1 MIIMIMIFITYNVR
15 YMTTRREPSK
25 RPVPPPNVPV
35 PIELLTFGRGVAPV
49 RRIPIA
55 LARRFTQ
62 ICIASLA
69 EVVASADLTPMQ
81 YALLPN
87 LRDEPE
93 TDQNGLAARLGIDR
107 NSTSVLVQQ
116 LVTRG
121 LVERQVSE
129 ADRRARLLRLTP
141 KGERIH
147 AKLAPAAVASQQR
160 ILEVLAPKER
170 ELLIDLLAR
179 VIEANRALA
188 RPGAGRR
195 KRSRKAAGELPQ

>member
-1 MIIMIMIFITYNVR
+1 MMMIIINVIFIINNFR
-15 YMTTRREPSK
+15 AMTPRREASQ
-25 RPVPPPNVPV
+25 RPASPPNVPV
-35 PIELLTFGRGVAPV
+35 PTELLTFGRGVAPV

-87 LRDEPE
+87 LGDQPE
-93 TDQNGLAARLGIDR
+93 TDQNGLAAKLGIDR

-121 LVERQVSE
+121 LVERHVSE

-141 KGERIH
+141 KGERVYT
-147 AKLAPAAVASQQR
+147 KLAPAAVASQQR

-170 ELLIDLLAR
+170 ELLIDLLAQSHR
-179 VIEANRALA
+179 GQSRPRTSRCGAAQAFTQSNR
-188 RPGAGRR
+188 
-195 KRSRKAAGELPQ
+195 

>member
-1 MIIMIMIFITYNVR
+1 VIIIIVNLIISNFIN
-15 YMTTRREPSK
+15 MTMQKEPS
-25 RPVPPPNVPV
+25 RRSASPPNVPMPTQFVTFEPGV
-35 PIELLTFGRGVAPV
+35 PPVA
-49 RRIPIA
+49 RIPIA

-69 EVVASADLTPMQ
+69 EVVAAADLTPMQ

-87 LRDEPE
+87 LRDQPE
-93 TDQNGLAARLGIDR
+93 MDQNSLAARLGVDR

-121 LVERQVSE
+121 LVERHVSE

-147 AKLAPAAVASQQR
+147 TKLAPAAVASQQR
-160 ILEVLAPKER
+160 ILEILTPKER
-170 ELLIDLLAR
+170 ELLLDLLLR

-195 KRSRKAAGELPQ
+195 KRARKTAGELPQ

>member
-1 MIIMIMIFITYNVR
+1 MNLIISNFIN
-15 YMTTRREPSK
+15 MTMQKEPPRRPASLPNEPM
-25 RPVPPPNVPV
+25 PTQWV
-35 PIELLTFGRGVAPV
+35 TFAPGVAPV
-49 RRIPIA
+49 ARVPLA

-62 ICIASLA
+62 ICIASTA
-69 EVVASADLTPMQ
+69 EAVASADLTPMQ

-87 LRDEPE
+87 LRAEPGM
-93 TDQNGLAARLGIDR
+93 DQNSLAARLGIDR

-121 LVERQVSE
+121 LVERHVSE

-147 AKLAPAAVASQQR
+147 TKLAPAAVASQQR

-195 KRSRKAAGELPQ
+195 KRSSKATGEFPSKE